1 MEFVRLLIDFGANV
15 FLPALIVEK
24 STRQTIALDLLL
36 RERGER
42 ET

>member
-15 FLPALIVEK
+15 VLPALIVEK
-24 STRQTIALDLLL
+24 STRQNHAMDLML